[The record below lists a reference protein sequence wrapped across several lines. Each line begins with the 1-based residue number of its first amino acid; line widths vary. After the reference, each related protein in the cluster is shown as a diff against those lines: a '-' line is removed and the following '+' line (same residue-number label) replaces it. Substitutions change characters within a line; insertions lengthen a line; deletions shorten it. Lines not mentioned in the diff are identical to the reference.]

1 MIPENRPL
9 GMVAALAMMELM
21 TSEQITNAG
30 SVTADHDSIQTHAQ
44 TRSRQNSLATGGPSE
59 RKCDLRWRPAMLHS
73 ASLRA
78 LLPWLT
84 SIIGI
89 VSALCLVI
97 AWFPSTVWNTPIASS
112 DAPAHYYFIRRLL
125 DEGLGA
131 ALHLWPHNS
140 FYPPLFH
147 ICAYFVIKI
156 AVLFGVQCS
165 IYAAFNITWI
175 IASGV
180 IFPSGMLVL
189 CRYFLQRWNRGNPIS
204 RISNPISRISNPISR
219 ISQASPTSESSSVS
233 ESSNVSNQHASS
245 AVNQQYNATL
255 DATFVLQNL
264 LGLFVPVLAVSSV
277 CHPYGL
283 LSAGPLIAFG
293 FATSL
298 LPFLIA
304 ATLRLFDEISA
315 REHIVKWLAITAI
328 AGVICLVAHPRIAFT
343 YALILVP
350 FIVLRLPW
358 KLILGAFIA
367 MCVGA
372 VAFVAL
378 MLTSFKSD
386 RWANPASWFHSH
398 QPSKNLWESISF
410 CFTDGLD
417 GFPAILFALLLIAGT
432 VAAFVCVSR
441 RTVVRFSDS
450 LSVAVSTVAPAFPA
464 DADALASDTA
474 VPAPAVSPVPTS
486 GLPAVSCSDA
496 ADVSL
501 FESSEPSRPRRNDR
515 LRDVIALMAAFL
527 LVTLVYVCTVT
538 LVGALPNIISA
549 PWYRDENRIV
559 TMLPLVALPLL
570 VIGVNAF
577 SECVSACAASA
588 SFAPFVSS
596 FSTKNSVSSSSV
608 PSLSS
613 GPAVSSVKSVSF
625 ISNWIGP
632 IAAFLVVAILAVSAQ
647 IVCPSRTAVRDAIIA
662 HSSLDQSD
670 PNEQLTEQKIIVLRK
685 VTERTGT
692 QATII
697 SDPLNGSMYAETLF
711 NANMLYPIINARTDV
726 SSAPFGKVETAFAS
740 GDVQQV
746 LGTVCPLTDA
756 PKYFLTMG
764 DQAQSL
770 QSFPYR
776 AQYDSFHNEEL
787 IDAYVDDRV
796 DGRISAG
803 HTGLCVHGHVGWRAA
818 EYHQRSLVSR

>member
-1 MIPENRPL
+1 
-9 GMVAALAMMELM
+9 MVAALAMMELM

-204 RISNPISRISNPISR
+204 NPISRISNPISR

-283 LSAGPLIAFG
+283 LNAGPLIAFG

-410 CFTDGLD
+410 CFADGLD

-432 VAAFVCVSR
+432 VAAFVCASR

-450 LSVAVSTVAPAFPA
+450 LSVAVSTVAPAFSA

-577 SECVSACAASA
+577 SECVSACATSA
-588 SFAPFVSS
+588 SFALSASS
-596 FSTKNSVSSSSV
+596 FSAKNSVSSSSVPSLSSGPAVSSVKSVSSSSV

-787 IDAYVDDRV
+787 IDAYVDDGTLV
-796 DGRISAG
+796 KVADYSQYGQ
-803 HTGLCVHGHVGWRAA
+803 GWALYRFGCAD
-818 EYHQRSLVSR
+818 

>member
-1 MIPENRPL
+1 
-9 GMVAALAMMELM
+9 MVAALAMMELM

-204 RISNPISRISNPISR
+204 NPISRISNPISR

-283 LSAGPLIAFG
+283 LNAGPLIAFG

-410 CFTDGLD
+410 CFADGLD

-432 VAAFVCVSR
+432 VAAFVCASR

-450 LSVAVSTVAPAFPA
+450 LSVAVSTVAPAFSA

-577 SECVSACAASA
+577 SECVSACATSA
-588 SFAPFVSS
+588 SFALSASS
-596 FSTKNSVSSSSV
+596 FSAKNSVSSSSV

-787 IDAYVDDRV
+787 IDAYVDDGTLV
-796 DGRISAG
+796 KVADYSQYGQ
-803 HTGLCVHGHVGWRAA
+803 GWALYRFGCAD
-818 EYHQRSLVSR
+818 

>member
-1 MIPENRPL
+1 
-9 GMVAALAMMELM
+9 MVAALAMMELM

-189 CRYFLQRWNRGNPIS
+189 CRYFLQRWNRGN

-283 LSAGPLIAFG
+283 LNAGPLIAFG

-410 CFTDGLD
+410 CFADGLD

-432 VAAFVCVSR
+432 VAAFVCASR

-450 LSVAVSTVAPAFPA
+450 LSVAVSTVAPAFSA

-474 VPAPAVSPVPTS
+474 VPAPAVSPIPTS

-588 SFAPFVSS
+588 SFALSASS
-596 FSTKNSVSSSSV
+596 FSAKNSVSSSSV

-787 IDAYVDDRV
+787 IDAYVDDGTLV
-796 DGRISAG
+796 KVADYSQYGQ
-803 HTGLCVHGHVGWRAA
+803 GWALYRFGCAD
-818 EYHQRSLVSR
+818 

>member
-1 MIPENRPL
+1 
-9 GMVAALAMMELM
+9 MVAALAMMELM

-189 CRYFLQRWNRGNPIS
+189 CRYFLQRWNRGNP
-204 RISNPISRISNPISR
+204 ISNPISRISNPISR

-410 CFTDGLD
+410 CFADGLD

-432 VAAFVCVSR
+432 VAAFVCASR

-450 LSVAVSTVAPAFPA
+450 LSVAVSTVAPAFSA

-474 VPAPAVSPVPTS
+474 VPAPAVSPVLTS

-570 VIGVNAF
+570 VIGINAF

-588 SFAPFVSS
+588 SFALSASS
-596 FSTKNSVSSSSV
+596 FSAKNSVSSSSV

-787 IDAYVDDRV
+787 IDAYVDDGTLV
-796 DGRISAG
+796 KVADYSQYGQ
-803 HTGLCVHGHVGWRAA
+803 GWALYRFGCTD
-818 EYHQRSLVSR
+818 

>member
-1 MIPENRPL
+1 
-9 GMVAALAMMELM
+9 MVAALATMESM
-21 TSEQITNAG
+21 TSEQIANTG
-30 SVTADHDSIQTHAQ
+30 SVTADHGSIQTHAQ
-44 TRSRQNSLATGGPSE
+44 TQLRQNGSSNGGPSE
-59 RKCDLRWRPAMLHS
+59 RKRGLRWRPAMLHP

-89 VSALCLVI
+89 ASALCLVI
-97 AWFPSTVWNTPIASS
+97 ALFPSTVWNTPIVSS

-147 ICAYFVIKI
+147 VCAYFVIKI
-156 AVLFGVQCS
+156 AALFGVQCS

-204 RISNPISRISNPISR
+204 NPISR

-233 ESSNVSNQHASS
+233 ESSNVSNQQVSS
-245 AVNQQYNATL
+245 AVNRQYNATL

-264 LGLFVPVLAVSSV
+264 IGLFVPVLAVSSV

-283 LSAGPLIAFG
+283 LNAGPLIAFG

-304 ATLRLFDEISA
+304 ATLRLFDAIAA

-328 AGVICLVAHPRIAFT
+328 AGVVCLVAHPRIAFT

-432 VAAFVCVSR
+432 VAAFVCASR
-441 RTVVRFSDS
+441 RAAMRSSDS
-450 LSVAVSTVAPAFPA
+450 LSGAVSTVAPAFSA
-464 DADALASDTA
+464 DADVLASDTE
-474 VPAPAVSPVPTS
+474 VSAPAVSPVSAS
-486 GLPAVSCSDA
+486 GLPAASCSDP

-501 FESSEPSRPRRNDR
+501 SASSEPSRPRRNDR
-515 LRDVIALMAAFL
+515 LRDVIALTAAFL

-549 PWYRDENRIV
+549 PWYRDENRIM

-570 VIGVNAF
+570 VIGVNAL

-588 SFAPFVSS
+588 SFAPSASS
-596 FSTKNSVSSSSV
+596 FFAKNSVSSSSSV

-613 GPAVSSVKSVSF
+613 ASAVSSVKNVSLA
-625 ISNWIGP
+625 SNWIGP
-632 IAAFLVVAILAVSAQ
+632 IAVFLVVAILAVSAQ
-647 IVCPSRTAVRDAIIA
+647 IVCPSRSAARDTIIA
-662 HSSLDQSD
+662 HSSLNQSD
-670 PNEQLTEQKIIVLRK
+670 PNELLTEQKIAVLRK
-685 VTERTGT
+685 VTKRTGT

-697 SDPLNGSMYAETLF
+697 SDPLNGSMYADTLF

-726 SSAPFGKVETAFAS
+726 PSAPFGKVETAFAS
-740 GDVQQV
+740 GDGQQV
-746 LGTVCPLTDA
+746 LGTVCSLTDA
-756 PKYFLTMG
+756 PEYFLTMG
-764 DQAQSL
+764 DQAKSL

-787 IDAYVDDRV
+787 IDAYVDGGTLVKVADYSQY
-796 DGRISAG
+796 GQ
-803 HTGLCVHGHVGWRAA
+803 GWALYRFGCAD
-818 EYHQRSLVSR
+818 

>member
-156 AVLFGVQCS
+156 AALFGVQCS

-189 CRYFLQRWNRGNPIS
+189 CRYFLQRWNRGNP
-204 RISNPISRISNPISR
+204 ISNPISRISNPISR

-245 AVNQQYNATL
+245 AVNQQYNATF

-283 LSAGPLIAFG
+283 LNAGPLIAFG

-410 CFTDGLD
+410 CFADGLD

-450 LSVAVSTVAPAFPA
+450 LSVAVSTV
-464 DADALASDTA
+464 
-474 VPAPAVSPVPTS
+474 APAVSPVPTS

-588 SFAPFVSS
+588 SFALSASS
-596 FSTKNSVSSSSV
+596 FSAKNSVSSSSV

-632 IAAFLVVAILAVSAQ
+632 IAAFLAIAILAVSAQ

-787 IDAYVDDRV
+787 IDAYVDDGTLV
-796 DGRISAG
+796 KVADYSQYGQ
-803 HTGLCVHGHVGWRAA
+803 GWALYRFGCAD
-818 EYHQRSLVSR
+818 

>member
-1 MIPENRPL
+1 
-9 GMVAALAMMELM
+9 MVAALATMESM
-21 TSEQITNAG
+21 TSEQIANTG
-30 SVTADHDSIQTHAQ
+30 SVTADHGSIQTHAQ
-44 TRSRQNSLATGGPSE
+44 TQPRRDGSSNGGPSE
-59 RKCDLRWRPAMLHS
+59 RKRDLRWRPAMLHP
-73 ASLRA
+73 ASLRV
-78 LLPWLT
+78 LLPWIT

-89 VSALCLVI
+89 ASALCLVI
-97 AWFPSTVWNTPIASS
+97 AWFPSTVWNTPIVSS

-147 ICAYFVIKI
+147 VCAYFVIKI
-156 AVLFGVQCS
+156 AALFGVQCS

-180 IFPSGMLVL
+180 MFPSGMLVL

-204 RISNPISRISNPISR
+204 NLISR

-233 ESSNVSNQHASS
+233 ESSNVSNQQVSS
-245 AVNQQYNATL
+245 AVNRQYN
-255 DATFVLQNL
+255 ATFVLQNL
-264 LGLFVPVLAVSSV
+264 IGLFVPVFAVSSV

-283 LSAGPLIAFG
+283 LNAGPLIAFG

-304 ATLRLFDEISA
+304 ATLRLFDAIAA

-328 AGVICLVAHPRIAFT
+328 AGVVCLVAHPRIAFT

-432 VAAFVCVSR
+432 VAAFVCASHRAAVRSSDSFSSAAS
-441 RTVVRFSDS
+441 TVVPVASADVDVDASTSDI
-450 LSVAVSTVAPAFPA
+450 AVSAA
-464 DADALASDTA
+464 D
-474 VPAPAVSPVPTS
+474 SPVS
-486 GLPAVSCSDA
+486 VSCPPPASHSNATDA
-496 ADVSL
+496 ASASS
-501 FESSEPSRPRRNDR
+501 ESSRLRRNDR
-515 LRDVIALMAAFL
+515 LRDVIALTAAFL
-527 LVTLVYVCTVT
+527 LVALVYVCTVT

-549 PWYRDENRIV
+549 PWYRDENRIM

-570 VIGVNAF
+570 VIGINALA
-577 SECVSACAASA
+577 ECVSACAASA
-588 SFAPFVSS
+588 SFAPSASS
-596 FSTKNSVSSSSV
+596 FSTKNSASSV

-613 GPAVSSVKSVSF
+613 ASAVSSVKNVSF
-625 ISNWIGP
+625 ASNWIVL
-632 IAAFLVVAILAVSAQ
+632 IAVFFVIAILAVSAQ
-647 IVCPSRTAVRDAIIA
+647 IVCPSRSAARDTIIA
-662 HSSLDQSD
+662 HSSLNQSD
-670 PNEQLTEQKIIVLRK
+670 PNEQLTEQKIAVLRK

-726 SSAPFGKVETAFAS
+726 PSAPFGKVETAFAS
-740 GDVQQV
+740 GDAQQV

-756 PKYFLTMG
+756 PEYFLTMG

-787 IDAYVDDRV
+787 IDTYVDGGTLVKVADYSQY
-796 DGRISAG
+796 GQ
-803 HTGLCVHGHVGWRAA
+803 GWALYRFGCAD
-818 EYHQRSLVSR
+818 

>member
-1 MIPENRPL
+1 
-9 GMVAALAMMELM
+9 MVAALATMESM
-21 TSEQITNAG
+21 TSEQITNTG
-30 SVTADHDSIQTHAQ
+30 SVMANHGSIQTPAQ
-44 TRSRQNSLATGGPSE
+44 TQLRQNGSSNGGPSE
-59 RKCDLRWRPAMLHS
+59 RKRDLRWRPAMLHP
-73 ASLRA
+73 ASLRV

-89 VSALCLVI
+89 SSALCMVI
-97 AWFPSTVWNTPIASS
+97 AWFPSTVWNTPIVSS

-147 ICAYFVIKI
+147 VCAYSVIRI
-156 AVLFGVQCS
+156 AALFGAQCS

-204 RISNPISRISNPISR
+204 RIS
-219 ISQASPTSESSSVS
+219 QASSTPESSSVS
-233 ESSNVSNQHASS
+233 ESSNVSNQQVSS
-245 AVNQQYNATL
+245 AVNRQYNATF

-264 LGLFVPVLAVSSV
+264 IGLFVPVLAVSSV

-283 LSAGPLIAFG
+283 LNAGPLIAFG

-304 ATLRLFDEISA
+304 ATLRLFDAIAA
-315 REHIVKWLAITAI
+315 REHIAKWLAIAAV
-328 AGVICLVAHPRIAFT
+328 AGVVCLVAHPRIAFT

-410 CFTDGLD
+410 CLTDGLD

-432 VAAFVCVSR
+432 AAAFVCASR
-441 RTVVRFSDS
+441 HAAARASDSFSSAASTVVPVASADVDVDASTSDI
-450 LSVAVSTVAPAFPA
+450 AVSAA
-464 DADALASDTA
+464 D
-474 VPAPAVSPVPTS
+474 SPVS
-486 GLPAVSCSDA
+486 VSCPPPASHFNATDA
-496 ADVSL
+496 ASASS
-501 FESSEPSRPRRNDR
+501 ESSRLRRNDR
-515 LRDVIALMAAFL
+515 LRDVIALTAAFL
-527 LVTLVYVCTVT
+527 LVALVYVCTVT

-549 PWYRDENRIV
+549 PWYRDENRIM

-570 VIGVNAF
+570 VIGINALA
-577 SECVSACAASA
+577 ECVSACAASA
-588 SFAPFVSS
+588 SFAPSASS
-596 FSTKNSVSSSSV
+596 FSTKNSASSV

-613 GPAVSSVKSVSF
+613 TSAVSSVKNASF
-625 ISNWIGP
+625 ASNWIVL
-632 IAAFLVVAILAVSAQ
+632 IAVFLVIAILAVSAQ
-647 IVCPSRTAVRDAIIA
+647 IVCPSRSAARDTIIA
-662 HSSLDQSD
+662 HSSLNQSD
-670 PNEQLTEQKIIVLRK
+670 PNEQLTEQKIAVLRK

-726 SSAPFGKVETAFAS
+726 PSAPFGKVETAFAS
-740 GDVQQV
+740 GDAQQV

-756 PKYFLTMG
+756 PEYFLTMG

-787 IDAYVDDRV
+787 IDTYVDGGTLVKVADYSQY
-796 DGRISAG
+796 GQ
-803 HTGLCVHGHVGWRAA
+803 GWALYRFGCTD
-818 EYHQRSLVSR
+818 

>member
-1 MIPENRPL
+1 
-9 GMVAALAMMELM
+9 MVAALAMMELM

-44 TRSRQNSLATGGPSE
+44 TRSRQNSLVTGGPSE

-189 CRYFLQRWNRGNPIS
+189 CRYFLQRWNRGN
-204 RISNPISRISNPISR
+204 RISR

-233 ESSNVSNQHASS
+233 ESSNVSNQQVSS
-245 AVNQQYNATL
+245 AVNRQYNATL

-264 LGLFVPVLAVSSV
+264 IGLFVPVLAVSSV

-283 LSAGPLIAFG
+283 LNAGPLIAFG

-304 ATLRLFDEISA
+304 ATLRLFDAIAA

-328 AGVICLVAHPRIAFT
+328 AGVVCLVAHPRIAFT

-372 VAFVAL
+372 VAFAAL

-417 GFPAILFALLLIAGT
+417 GFPAILFASLLIAGT
-432 VAAFVCVSR
+432 VAAFVCASR
-441 RTVVRFSDS
+441 RAAMRSSDS
-450 LSVAVSTVAPAFPA
+450 LSGAVSTVAPAFSA
-464 DADALASDTA
+464 DADVLASDTE
-474 VPAPAVSPVPTS
+474 VSAPAVSPVSAS
-486 GLPAVSCSDA
+486 GLPAASCSDP

-501 FESSEPSRPRRNDR
+501 SASSEPSRPRRNDR
-515 LRDVIALMAAFL
+515 LRDVIALTAAFL

-549 PWYRDENRIV
+549 PWYRDENRIM

-570 VIGVNAF
+570 VIGVNAL

-588 SFAPFVSS
+588 SFAPSASS
-596 FSTKNSVSSSSV
+596 FFAKNSVSSSSSV

-613 GPAVSSVKSVSF
+613 ASAVSSVKNVSLA
-625 ISNWIGP
+625 SNWIGP
-632 IAAFLVVAILAVSAQ
+632 LAVFLVVAILAVSAQ
-647 IVCPSRTAVRDAIIA
+647 IVCPLRSAARDTIIA
-662 HSSLDQSD
+662 HSSLNQSD
-670 PNEQLTEQKIIVLRK
+670 PNEQLTEQKIAVLRK
-685 VTERTGT
+685 VTKRTGT

-697 SDPLNGSMYAETLF
+697 SDPLNGSMYADTLF

-726 SSAPFGKVETAFAS
+726 PSAPFGKVETAFAS
-740 GDVQQV
+740 GDGQQV
-746 LGTVCPLTDA
+746 LGTVCSLTDA
-756 PKYFLTMG
+756 PEYFLTMG

-787 IDAYVDDRV
+787 IDTYVDGGTLVKVADYSQY
-796 DGRISAG
+796 GQ
-803 HTGLCVHGHVGWRAA
+803 GWALYRFGCAD
-818 EYHQRSLVSR
+818 

>member
-1 MIPENRPL
+1 
-9 GMVAALAMMELM
+9 MVAALATMESM
-21 TSEQITNAG
+21 TSEQIANTG
-30 SVTADHDSIQTHAQ
+30 SVTADHGSIQTHAQ
-44 TRSRQNSLATGGPSE
+44 TQPRQNDSVKGCPSE
-59 RKCDLRWRPAMLHS
+59 RECGLRWRPAMLHP
-73 ASLRA
+73 ASLRV

-89 VSALCLVI
+89 AFALCLVI
-97 AWFPSTVWNTPIASS
+97 AWFPSTVWNTPIVSS

-147 ICAYFVIKI
+147 VCAYFVIKI
-156 AVLFGVQCS
+156 AALFGVQCS

-175 IASGV
+175 TASGV

-204 RISNPISRISNPISR
+204 NPISR
-219 ISQASPTSESSSVS
+219 ISQASSTSESSSVS
-233 ESSNVSNQHASS
+233 ESSNVSNQRVSS
-245 AVNQQYNATL
+245 AVNRQYNATF
-255 DATFVLQNL
+255 DATFVLRNL
-264 LGLFVPVLAVSSV
+264 IGLFVPVLAVSSV

-283 LSAGPLIAFG
+283 LNAGPLIAFG

-304 ATLRLFDEISA
+304 ATLRLFDAIAA

-328 AGVICLVAHPRIAFT
+328 AGVVCLVAHPRIAFT

-432 VAAFVCVSR
+432 VAAFVCASR
-441 RTVVRFSDS
+441 RAAMRSADS
-450 LSVAVSTVAPAFPA
+450 LSGAVSTATPDFSADA

-474 VPAPAVSPVPTS
+474 VSAPDVSLVSAS
-486 GLPAVSCSDA
+486 GLPAASCSDP

-501 FESSEPSRPRRNDR
+501 FASSEPSRPRRNDR
-515 LRDVIALMAAFL
+515 LRDVIALTAAFL

-549 PWYRDENRIV
+549 PWYRDENRIM

-570 VIGVNAF
+570 IIGVNAL
-577 SECVSACAASA
+577 SECVSVCAASA
-588 SFAPFVSS
+588 SFAPSASS
-596 FSTKNSVSSSSV
+596 FSTKNSASSSASV

-613 GPAVSSVKSVSF
+613 ASAVSSVRNVSVA
-625 ISNWIGP
+625 SNWIGP
-632 IAAFLVVAILAVSAQ
+632 IAAFLVIAILAVSAQ
-647 IVCPSRTAVRDAIIA
+647 IVCPSRTAARDAIIA
-662 HSSLDQSD
+662 HSSLNQSD
-670 PNEQLTEQKIIVLRK
+670 PNEQLTEQKITVLRK

-697 SDPLNGSMYAETLF
+697 SDPLNGSMYADTLF

-726 SSAPFGKVETAFAS
+726 PSAPFGKVETAFAS
-740 GDVQQV
+740 GDAQQV

-756 PKYFLTMG
+756 PEYFLTMG
-764 DQAQSL
+764 GQAQSL

-787 IDAYVDDRV
+787 IDAYVDGGTLVKVADYSQY
-796 DGRISAG
+796 GQ
-803 HTGLCVHGHVGWRAA
+803 GWALYRFGCAD
-818 EYHQRSLVSR
+818 

>member
-1 MIPENRPL
+1 
-9 GMVAALAMMELM
+9 MVAALATMESM
-21 TSEQITNAG
+21 TSEQIANTG
-30 SVTADHDSIQTHAQ
+30 SVTADHGSIQTHAQ
-44 TRSRQNSLATGGPSE
+44 TQLRQNGSSNGGPSE
-59 RKCDLRWRPAMLHS
+59 RKRGLRWRPAMLHP

-89 VSALCLVI
+89 ASALCLVI
-97 AWFPSTVWNTPIASS
+97 AWFPSTVWNTPIVSS

-147 ICAYFVIKI
+147 VCAYFVIKI
-156 AVLFGVQCS
+156 AALFGVQCS

-204 RISNPISRISNPISR
+204 NPISR

-233 ESSNVSNQHASS
+233 ESSNVSNQQVSS
-245 AVNQQYNATL
+245 AVNRQYNATL

-264 LGLFVPVLAVSSV
+264 IGLFVPVLAVSSV

-283 LSAGPLIAFG
+283 LNAGPLIAFG

-304 ATLRLFDEISA
+304 ATLRLFDAIAA

-328 AGVICLVAHPRIAFT
+328 AGVVCLVAHPRIAFT

-372 VAFVAL
+372 VAFAAL

-432 VAAFVCVSR
+432 VAAFVCASR
-441 RTVVRFSDS
+441 RAAMRSSDS
-450 LSVAVSTVAPAFPA
+450 LSGAVSTVAPDFSA
-464 DADALASDTA
+464 
-474 VPAPAVSPVPTS
+474 S
-486 GLPAVSCSDA
+486 GLPAASCSDP

-501 FESSEPSRPRRNDR
+501 SASSEPSRPRRNDR
-515 LRDVIALMAAFL
+515 LRDVIALTAAFL

-549 PWYRDENRIV
+549 PWYRDENRIM

-570 VIGVNAF
+570 VIGVNAL

-588 SFAPFVSS
+588 SFAPSASS
-596 FSTKNSVSSSSV
+596 FFAKNSVSSSSV

-613 GPAVSSVKSVSF
+613 ASAVSSVKNVSLA
-625 ISNWIGP
+625 SNWIGP
-632 IAAFLVVAILAVSAQ
+632 IAVFLVVAILAVSAQ
-647 IVCPSRTAVRDAIIA
+647 IVCPSRSAARDTIIA
-662 HSSLDQSD
+662 HSSLNQSD
-670 PNEQLTEQKIIVLRK
+670 PNEQLTEQKIAVLRK
-685 VTERTGT
+685 VTKRTGT

-697 SDPLNGSMYAETLF
+697 SDPLNGSMYADTLF

-726 SSAPFGKVETAFAS
+726 PSAPFGKVETAFAS
-740 GDVQQV
+740 GDGQQV
-746 LGTVCPLTDA
+746 LGTVCSLTDA
-756 PKYFLTMG
+756 PEYFLTMG
-764 DQAQSL
+764 DQAKSL

-787 IDAYVDDRV
+787 IDAYVDGGTLVKVADYSQY
-796 DGRISAG
+796 GQ
-803 HTGLCVHGHVGWRAA
+803 GWALYRFGCAD
-818 EYHQRSLVSR
+818 

>member
-1 MIPENRPL
+1 
-9 GMVAALAMMELM
+9 MVAALAMMELM

-219 ISQASPTSESSSVS
+219 IFNPISRISQASPTSESSSVS

-410 CFTDGLD
+410 CFADGLD

-432 VAAFVCVSR
+432 VAAFVCASR

-450 LSVAVSTVAPAFPA
+450 LSVAVSTVAPAFSA

-577 SECVSACAASA
+577 SECVSACATSA
-588 SFAPFVSS
+588 SFALSASS
-596 FSTKNSVSSSSV
+596 FSAKNSVSSSSV

-787 IDAYVDDRV
+787 IDAYVDDGTLV
-796 DGRISAG
+796 KVADYSQYGQ
-803 HTGLCVHGHVGWRAA
+803 GWALYRFGCAD
-818 EYHQRSLVSR
+818 

>member
-1 MIPENRPL
+1 
-9 GMVAALAMMELM
+9 MVAALATMESM
-21 TSEQITNAG
+21 TSEQITNTG
-30 SVTADHDSIQTHAQ
+30 SVMANHGSIQTPAQ
-44 TRSRQNSLATGGPSE
+44 TQLRQNGSSNGGPSE
-59 RKCDLRWRPAMLHS
+59 RKRDLRWRPAMLHP
-73 ASLRA
+73 ASLRV

-89 VSALCLVI
+89 ASALCLVI
-97 AWFPSTVWNTPIASS
+97 AWFPSTVWNTPIVSS

-147 ICAYFVIKI
+147 VCAYFVIKI
-156 AVLFGVQCS
+156 AALFGVQCS

-189 CRYFLQRWNRGNPIS
+189 CRYFLQRWNRGNPI
-204 RISNPISRISNPISR
+204 PR
-219 ISQASPTSESSSVS
+219 ISQASSTPESSSVS
-233 ESSNVSNQHASS
+233 ESSNVSNQQVSS
-245 AVNQQYNATL
+245 AVNRQYNATF

-264 LGLFVPVLAVSSV
+264 IGLFVPVLAVSSV

-283 LSAGPLIAFG
+283 LNAGPLIAFG

-304 ATLRLFDEISA
+304 ATLRLFDAIAA
-315 REHIVKWLAITAI
+315 REHIAKWLAIAAV
-328 AGVICLVAHPRIAFT
+328 AGVVCLVAHPRIAFT

-386 RWANPASWFHSH
+386 RWANPDSWFHSH

-410 CFTDGLD
+410 CLTDGLD

-432 VAAFVCVSR
+432 AAAFVCASR
-441 RTVVRFSDS
+441 RAAARASDSFSSAASTVVPVASADVDVDASTSDI
-450 LSVAVSTVAPAFPA
+450 AVSAA
-464 DADALASDTA
+464 D
-474 VPAPAVSPVPTS
+474 SPVS
-486 GLPAVSCSDA
+486 VSCPPPASHSNATDA
-496 ADVSL
+496 ASASS
-501 FESSEPSRPRRNDR
+501 ESSRLRRNDR
-515 LRDVIALMAAFL
+515 LRDVIALTAAFL
-527 LVTLVYVCTVT
+527 LVALVYVCTVT

-549 PWYRDENRIV
+549 PWYRDENRIM
-559 TMLPLVALPLL
+559 TMLPLVTLPLL
-570 VIGVNAF
+570 VIGINALA
-577 SECVSACAASA
+577 ECVSACAASA
-588 SFAPFVSS
+588 SFAPSASS
-596 FSTKNSVSSSSV
+596 FSTKNSASSV

-613 GPAVSSVKSVSF
+613 ASAVSSVKNASF
-625 ISNWIGP
+625 ASNWIVL
-632 IAAFLVVAILAVSAQ
+632 IAVFLVIAILAVSAQ
-647 IVCPSRTAVRDAIIA
+647 IVCPSRSAARDTIIA
-662 HSSLDQSD
+662 HSSLNQSD
-670 PNEQLTEQKIIVLRK
+670 PNEQLTEQKIAVLRK

-726 SSAPFGKVETAFAS
+726 PSAPFGKVETAFAS
-740 GDVQQV
+740 GDAQQV

-756 PKYFLTMG
+756 PEYFLTMG

-787 IDAYVDDRV
+787 IDTYVDGGTLVKVADYSQY
-796 DGRISAG
+796 GQ
-803 HTGLCVHGHVGWRAA
+803 GWALYRFGCTD
-818 EYHQRSLVSR
+818 

>member
-9 GMVAALAMMELM
+9 GMVAALATMESM

-59 RKCDLRWRPAMLHS
+59 RKCDLRWRPAMLHP

-89 VSALCLVI
+89 ASALCLVI

-156 AVLFGVQCS
+156 AALFGVQCS

-204 RISNPISRISNPISR
+204 NPISR

-245 AVNQQYNATL
+245 TVNQQYNATL

-283 LSAGPLIAFG
+283 LNAGPLIAFG

-304 ATLRLFDEISA
+304 ATLRLFDEIAA
-315 REHIVKWLAITAI
+315 REHIAKWLAITAI

-410 CFTDGLD
+410 CFADGLD

-432 VAAFVCVSR
+432 VAAFVCASR

-450 LSVAVSTVAPAFPA
+450 LSVAVSTVAPAFSA

-474 VPAPAVSPVPTS
+474 VSVPAVSPVPTS

-588 SFAPFVSS
+588 SFALSASS
-596 FSTKNSVSSSSV
+596 FSAKNNASSSSFV

-625 ISNWIGP
+625 ISNWTGP
-632 IAAFLVVAILAVSAQ
+632 IAAFLAIAILAVSAQ

-787 IDAYVDDRV
+787 IDAYVDDGTLV
-796 DGRISAG
+796 KVADYSQYGQ
-803 HTGLCVHGHVGWRAA
+803 GWALYRFGCAD
-818 EYHQRSLVSR
+818 

>member
-1 MIPENRPL
+1 
-9 GMVAALAMMELM
+9 MVAALATMESM
-21 TSEQITNAG
+21 TSEQITNTG
-30 SVTADHDSIQTHAQ
+30 SVMANHGSIQTPAQ
-44 TRSRQNSLATGGPSE
+44 TQLRQDGSSNGGPSE
-59 RKCDLRWRPAMLHS
+59 RKRDLRWRPAMLHP
-73 ASLRA
+73 ASLRV

-89 VSALCLVI
+89 ASALCLVI

-204 RISNPISRISNPISR
+204 NPISR

-255 DATFVLQNL
+255 DTTFVLQNL

-283 LSAGPLIAFG
+283 LNAGPLIAFG

-304 ATLRLFDEISA
+304 ATLRLFDEIAA

-410 CFTDGLD
+410 CFADGLD

-432 VAAFVCVSR
+432 VAAFVCASR

-450 LSVAVSTVAPAFPA
+450 LSVAVSTVAPAFSA

-588 SFAPFVSS
+588 SFAPSASS
-596 FSTKNSVSSSSV
+596 FSAKNSVSSSV

-787 IDAYVDDRV
+787 IDAYVDDGTLV
-796 DGRISAG
+796 KVADYSQYGQ
-803 HTGLCVHGHVGWRAA
+803 GWALYRFGCAD
-818 EYHQRSLVSR
+818 

>member
-9 GMVAALAMMELM
+9 SMVAALATMESM
-21 TSEQITNAG
+21 TSEHITNTG
-30 SVTADHDSIQTHAQ
+30 SVMAKHGSIQTPAQ
-44 TRSRQNSLATGGPSE
+44 TQLRQDGSSNGGPSE
-59 RKCDLRWRPAMLHS
+59 RKRDLRWRPAMLHP
-73 ASLRA
+73 ASLRV
-78 LLPWLT
+78 LLPWIT

-89 VSALCLVI
+89 ASALCLVI
-97 AWFPSTVWNTPIASS
+97 AWFPSTVWNTPIVSS

-147 ICAYFVIKI
+147 VCAYFVIKI
-156 AVLFGVQCS
+156 AALFGVQCS

-180 IFPSGMLVL
+180 MFPSGMLVL

-204 RISNPISRISNPISR
+204 NLISR

-233 ESSNVSNQHASS
+233 ESSNVSNQQVSS
-245 AVNQQYNATL
+245 AVNRQYN
-255 DATFVLQNL
+255 ATFVLQNL
-264 LGLFVPVLAVSSV
+264 IGLFVPVFAVSSV

-283 LSAGPLIAFG
+283 LNAGPLIAFG

-304 ATLRLFDEISA
+304 ATLRLFDAIAA

-328 AGVICLVAHPRIAFT
+328 AGVVCLVAHPRIAFT

-432 VAAFVCVSR
+432 VAAFVCASCR
-441 RTVVRFSDS
+441 AAMRSADS
-450 LSVAVSTVAPAFPA
+450 LSAAVSTVAPDFSA
-464 DADALASDTA
+464 DADASASDTA
-474 VPAPAVSPVPTS
+474 VSAPDVSPVSTS
-486 GLPAVSCSDA
+486 GLPAASCSDA

-501 FESSEPSRPRRNDR
+501 SASSEPSRPRRNDR
-515 LRDVIALMAAFL
+515 LRDVIALTAAFL

-549 PWYRDENRIV
+549 PWYRDENRIM

-570 VIGVNAF
+570 IIGVNAL
-577 SECVSACAASA
+577 SECVSVCAASA
-588 SFAPFVSS
+588 SFAPSASS
-596 FSTKNSVSSSSV
+596 FSTKNSASSSASV

-613 GPAVSSVKSVSF
+613 ASAVSSVRNVSVA
-625 ISNWIGP
+625 SNWIGP
-632 IAAFLVVAILAVSAQ
+632 IAAFLVIAILAVSAQ
-647 IVCPSRTAVRDAIIA
+647 IVCPSRTAARDAIIA
-662 HSSLDQSD
+662 HSSLNQSD
-670 PNEQLTEQKIIVLRK
+670 PNEQLTEQKITVLRK

-697 SDPLNGSMYAETLF
+697 SDPLNGSMYADTLF

-726 SSAPFGKVETAFAS
+726 PSAPFGKVETAFAS
-740 GDVQQV
+740 GDAQQV

-756 PKYFLTMG
+756 PEYFLTMG
-764 DQAQSL
+764 GQAQSL

-787 IDAYVDDRV
+787 IDAYVDGGTLVKVADYSQY
-796 DGRISAG
+796 GQ
-803 HTGLCVHGHVGWRAA
+803 GWALYRFGCAD
-818 EYHQRSLVSR
+818 

>member
-1 MIPENRPL
+1 
-9 GMVAALAMMELM
+9 MVAALATMESM
-21 TSEQITNAG
+21 TSEQITNTG
-30 SVTADHDSIQTHAQ
+30 SVTADHGSIQTHAQ
-44 TRSRQNSLATGGPSE
+44 TQPRQNDSDKGCPSE
-59 RKCDLRWRPAMLHS
+59 RKCGLRWRPAMLRPV
-73 ASLRA
+73 SLRA

-84 SIIGI
+84 SIIG
-89 VSALCLVI
+89 VASALCLVI
-97 AWFPSTVWNTPIASS
+97 AWFPSTVWNTPIVSS
-112 DAPAHYYFIRRLL
+112 DAPAHYYFIHRLL

-131 ALHLWPHNS
+131 ALHLWPHDS

-147 ICAYFVIKI
+147 VCAYFVIKI
-156 AVLFGVQCS
+156 AALFGVQCS

-180 IFPSGMLVL
+180 IFPAGMLVL
-189 CRYFLQRWNRGNPIS
+189 CRYFLQRWNRGNS
-204 RISNPISRISNPISR
+204 ISNPISR
-219 ISQASPTSESSSVS
+219 ISQASSTSESSSVS
-233 ESSNVSNQHASS
+233 ESSNVSNQRVSS
-245 AVNQQYNATL
+245 AVNRQYNATF
-255 DATFVLQNL
+255 DATFVLRNL
-264 LGLFVPVLAVSSV
+264 IGLFVPVLAVSSV

-283 LSAGPLIAFG
+283 LNAGPLIAFG

-304 ATLRLFDEISA
+304 ATLRLFDAIAA

-328 AGVICLVAHPRIAFT
+328 AGVVCLVAHPRIAFT

-358 KLILGAFIA
+358 KLILGVFIA

-432 VAAFVCVSR
+432 VAAFVCASR
-441 RTVVRFSDS
+441 RAAMRSADS
-450 LSVAVSTVAPAFPA
+450 LSGAVSTATPDFSADA

-474 VPAPAVSPVPTS
+474 VSAPDVSLVSAS
-486 GLPAVSCSDA
+486 GLPAASCSDP

-501 FESSEPSRPRRNDR
+501 FASSEPSRPRRNDR
-515 LRDVIALMAAFL
+515 LRDVIALTAAFL

-549 PWYRDENRIV
+549 PWYRDENRIM

-570 VIGVNAF
+570 IIGVNAL
-577 SECVSACAASA
+577 SECVSVCAASA
-588 SFAPFVSS
+588 SFAPSASS
-596 FSTKNSVSSSSV
+596 FSTKNSASSSASV

-613 GPAVSSVKSVSF
+613 ASAVSSVRNVSVA
-625 ISNWIGP
+625 SNWIGP
-632 IAAFLVVAILAVSAQ
+632 IAAFLVIAILAVSAQ
-647 IVCPSRTAVRDAIIA
+647 IVCPSRTAARDAIIA
-662 HSSLDQSD
+662 HSSLNQSD
-670 PNEQLTEQKIIVLRK
+670 PNEQLTEQKITVLRK

-726 SSAPFGKVETAFAS
+726 PSAPFGKVETAFAS
-740 GDVQQV
+740 GDAQQV

-756 PKYFLTMG
+756 PEYFLTMG
-764 DQAQSL
+764 GQAQSL

-787 IDAYVDDRV
+787 IDAYVDGGTLVKVADYSQY
-796 DGRISAG
+796 GQ
-803 HTGLCVHGHVGWRAA
+803 GWALYRFGCAD
-818 EYHQRSLVSR
+818 

>member
-9 GMVAALAMMELM
+9 SMVAALATMESM
-21 TSEQITNAG
+21 TSEHITNTG
-30 SVTADHDSIQTHAQ
+30 SVMANHGSIQTPAQ
-44 TRSRQNSLATGGPSE
+44 TQLRQDGSSNGGPSE
-59 RKCDLRWRPAMLHS
+59 RKRDLRWRPAMLHP
-73 ASLRA
+73 ASLRV
-78 LLPWLT
+78 LLPWIT

-89 VSALCLVI
+89 ASALCLVI
-97 AWFPSTVWNTPIASS
+97 AWFPSTVWNTPIVSS

-147 ICAYFVIKI
+147 VCAYFVIKI
-156 AVLFGVQCS
+156 AALFGVQCS

-180 IFPSGMLVL
+180 MFPSGMLVL

-204 RISNPISRISNPISR
+204 NLISR

-233 ESSNVSNQHASS
+233 ESSNVSNQQVSS
-245 AVNQQYNATL
+245 AVNRQYN
-255 DATFVLQNL
+255 ATFVLQNL
-264 LGLFVPVLAVSSV
+264 IGLFVPVLAVSSV

-283 LSAGPLIAFG
+283 LNAGPLIAFG

-304 ATLRLFDEISA
+304 ATLRLFDAIAA
-315 REHIVKWLAITAI
+315 REHIVKWLAITAA
-328 AGVICLVAHPRIAFT
+328 AGVVCLVAHPRIAFT

-367 MCVGA
+367 MCIGA

-398 QPSKNLWESISF
+398 QPSKNLWESILF

-432 VAAFVCVSR
+432 VAAFVCASR
-441 RTVVRFSDS
+441 RAAVRSSDS
-450 LSVAVSTVAPAFPA
+450 LSAAVSTVAPAFSA
-464 DADALASDTA
+464 DADALVSDAA
-474 VPAPAVSPVPTS
+474 VSAPGVSPVSTS
-486 GLPAVSCSDA
+486 GLPAASCSDA

-501 FESSEPSRPRRNDR
+501 FASSEPSRPRRNDR
-515 LRDVIALMAAFL
+515 LRDVIALTAAFL

-549 PWYRDENRIV
+549 PWYRDENRIM
-559 TMLPLVALPLL
+559 TMLPLVALLLL
-570 VIGVNAF
+570 VIGVNAL
-577 SECVSACAASA
+577 SECVSVCAASA
-588 SFAPFVSS
+588 SFVPSASS
-596 FSTKNSVSSSSV
+596 FSAKNSASSV

-613 GPAVSSVKSVSF
+613 ASAVSSVRNVSLA
-625 ISNWIGP
+625 SNWIGP
-632 IAAFLVVAILAVSAQ
+632 IAAFLVIAILAVSAQ
-647 IVCPSRTAVRDAIIA
+647 IVCPSRTAARRDHRAFQPEPKRPQRAAHRAEDYCAAQGHGTYWHSGHHHFRPVERLDVCGDAVQREHAVSDHQCAHRCAIRSVR
-662 HSSLDQSD
+662 Q
-670 PNEQLTEQKIIVLRK
+670 
-685 VTERTGT
+685 
-692 QATII
+692 
-697 SDPLNGSMYAETLF
+697 
-711 NANMLYPIINARTDV
+711 
-726 SSAPFGKVETAFAS
+726 S
-740 GDVQQV
+740 GDR
-746 LGTVCPLTDA
+746 VCFRRWA
-756 PKYFLTMG
+756 AGAWHGM
-764 DQAQSL
+764 
-770 QSFPYR
+770 
-776 AQYDSFHNEEL
+776 
-787 IDAYVDDRV
+787 
-796 DGRISAG
+796 SAD
-803 HTGLCVHGHVGWRAA
+803 
-818 EYHQRSLVSR
+818 

>member
-1 MIPENRPL
+1 
-9 GMVAALAMMELM
+9 MVAALATMESM
-21 TSEQITNAG
+21 TSEQIANTG
-30 SVTADHDSIQTHAQ
+30 SVTADHGSIQTHAQ
-44 TRSRQNSLATGGPSE
+44 TQLRQNGSSNGGPSE
-59 RKCDLRWRPAMLHS
+59 RKRGLRWRPAMLHP

-89 VSALCLVI
+89 ASALCLVI
-97 AWFPSTVWNTPIASS
+97 AWFPSAVWNTPIVSS

-147 ICAYFVIKI
+147 VCAYFVIKI
-156 AVLFGVQCS
+156 AALFGVQCS

-204 RISNPISRISNPISR
+204 NPISR

-233 ESSNVSNQHASS
+233 ESSNVSNQQVSS
-245 AVNQQYNATL
+245 AVNRQYNATL

-264 LGLFVPVLAVSSV
+264 IGLFVPVLAVSSV

-283 LSAGPLIAFG
+283 LNAGPLIAFG

-304 ATLRLFDEISA
+304 ATLRLFDAIAA

-328 AGVICLVAHPRIAFT
+328 AGVVCLVAHPRIAFT

-432 VAAFVCVSR
+432 VAAFVCASR
-441 RTVVRFSDS
+441 RAAMRSSDS
-450 LSVAVSTVAPAFPA
+450 LSGAVSTVAPAFSA
-464 DADALASDTA
+464 DADVLASDTE
-474 VPAPAVSPVPTS
+474 VSAPAVSPVSAS
-486 GLPAVSCSDA
+486 GLPAASCSDP

-501 FESSEPSRPRRNDR
+501 SASSEPSRPRRNDR
-515 LRDVIALMAAFL
+515 LRDVIALTAAFL

-549 PWYRDENRIV
+549 PWYRDENRIM

-570 VIGVNAF
+570 VIGVNAL

-588 SFAPFVSS
+588 SFAPSASS
-596 FSTKNSVSSSSV
+596 FSAKNSVSSSSV

-613 GPAVSSVKSVSF
+613 ASAVSSVKNVSLA
-625 ISNWIGP
+625 SNWIGP
-632 IAAFLVVAILAVSAQ
+632 LAVFLVVAILAVSAQ
-647 IVCPSRTAVRDAIIA
+647 IVCPSRTAARDAIIA
-662 HSSLDQSD
+662 HSSLNQSD
-670 PNEQLTEQKIIVLRK
+670 PNEQLTEQKITVLRK

-697 SDPLNGSMYAETLF
+697 SDPLNGSMYADTLF

-726 SSAPFGKVETAFAS
+726 PSAPFGKVETAFAS
-740 GDVQQV
+740 GDRQQV
-746 LGTVCPLTDA
+746 LGTVCSLTDA
-756 PKYFLTMG
+756 PEYFLTMG

-787 IDAYVDDRV
+787 IDTYVDGGTLVKVADYSQY
-796 DGRISAG
+796 GQ
-803 HTGLCVHGHVGWRAA
+803 GWALYRFGCAD
-818 EYHQRSLVSR
+818 

>member
-156 AVLFGVQCS
+156 AALFGVQCS

-204 RISNPISRISNPISR
+204 NPISR

-255 DATFVLQNL
+255 DVTFVLQNL

-283 LSAGPLIAFG
+283 LNAGPLIAFG

-410 CFTDGLD
+410 CFADGLD

-432 VAAFVCVSR
+432 VAAFVCASR

-450 LSVAVSTVAPAFPA
+450 LSVAVSTVAPAFSA

-588 SFAPFVSS
+588 SFAPSVSS
-596 FSTKNSVSSSSV
+596 FSAKNNASSPSSV
-608 PSLSS
+608 PSLSPVS
-613 GPAVSSVKSVSF
+613 AVSSVKSVSF
-625 ISNWIGP
+625 ASNWIGP

-787 IDAYVDDRV
+787 IDAYVDDGTLV
-796 DGRISAG
+796 KVADYSQYGQ
-803 HTGLCVHGHVGWRAA
+803 GWALYRFGCAD
-818 EYHQRSLVSR
+818 

>member
-204 RISNPISRISNPISR
+204 RISNPISRIFNPISR

-450 LSVAVSTVAPAFPA
+450 LSVAVSTVAPAFSA

-577 SECVSACAASA
+577 SECISACAASA

-632 IAAFLVVAILAVSAQ
+632 IVAFLVVAILAVSAQ

-787 IDAYVDDRV
+787 IDAYVDDGTLV
-796 DGRISAG
+796 KVADYSQYGQ
-803 HTGLCVHGHVGWRAA
+803 GWALYRFGCAD
-818 EYHQRSLVSR
+818 

>member
-1 MIPENRPL
+1 
-9 GMVAALAMMELM
+9 MVAALATMESM
-21 TSEQITNAG
+21 TSEQITNTG
-30 SVTADHDSIQTHAQ
+30 SVKANHGSIQTPAQ
-44 TRSRQNSLATGGPSE
+44 TQLRQSGSSNGGPSE
-59 RKCDLRWRPAMLHS
+59 RKRDLRWRPAMLHP
-73 ASLRA
+73 ASLRV

-89 VSALCLVI
+89 ASALCLVI
-97 AWFPSTVWNTPIASS
+97 AWFPSTVWNTPIVSS

-147 ICAYFVIKI
+147 VCAYFVIKI
-156 AVLFGVQCS
+156 AALFGVQCS

-204 RISNPISRISNPISR
+204 C
-219 ISQASPTSESSSVS
+219 ISQASSTPESSSVS
-233 ESSNVSNQHASS
+233 ESSNVSNQQVSS
-245 AVNQQYNATL
+245 AVNRQYNATF

-264 LGLFVPVLAVSSV
+264 IGLFVPVLAVSSV

-283 LSAGPLIAFG
+283 LNAGPLIAFG

-304 ATLRLFDEISA
+304 ATLRLFDAIA
-315 REHIVKWLAITAI
+315 VREHIVKWLVITAV
-328 AGVICLVAHPRIAFT
+328 AGVVCLVAHPRIAFT

-410 CFTDGLD
+410 CLTDGLD

-432 VAAFVCVSR
+432 AAAFVCASR
-441 RTVVRFSDS
+441 RAAARASDSFSSAASTVVPVASADVDVDASTSDI
-450 LSVAVSTVAPAFPA
+450 AVSAA
-464 DADALASDTA
+464 D
-474 VPAPAVSPVPTS
+474 SPVS
-486 GLPAVSCSDA
+486 VSCPPPASHSNATDA
-496 ADVSL
+496 ASASS
-501 FESSEPSRPRRNDR
+501 ESSRLRRNDR
-515 LRDVIALMAAFL
+515 LRDVIALTAAFL
-527 LVTLVYVCTVT
+527 LVALVYVCTVT

-549 PWYRDENRIV
+549 PWYRDENRIM

-570 VIGVNAF
+570 VIGINALA
-577 SECVSACAASA
+577 ECVSACAASA
-588 SFAPFVSS
+588 SFAPSASS
-596 FSTKNSVSSSSV
+596 FSTKNSASSV

-613 GPAVSSVKSVSF
+613 ASAVSSVKNVSF
-625 ISNWIGP
+625 ASNWIVL
-632 IAAFLVVAILAVSAQ
+632 IAVFLVIAILAVSAQ
-647 IVCPSRTAVRDAIIA
+647 IVCPSRSAARDTIIA
-662 HSSLDQSD
+662 HSSLNQSD
-670 PNEQLTEQKIIVLRK
+670 PNEQLTEQKIAVLRK

-726 SSAPFGKVETAFAS
+726 PSAPFGKVETAFAS
-740 GDVQQV
+740 GDAQQV

-756 PKYFLTMG
+756 PEYFLTMG

-787 IDAYVDDRV
+787 IDTYVDGGTLVKVADYSQY
-796 DGRISAG
+796 GQ
-803 HTGLCVHGHVGWRAA
+803 GWALYRFGCAD
-818 EYHQRSLVSR
+818 

>member
-156 AVLFGVQCS
+156 AALFGVQCS

-204 RISNPISRISNPISR
+204 NPISR

-255 DATFVLQNL
+255 DVTFVLQNL

-283 LSAGPLIAFG
+283 LNAGPLIAFG

-304 ATLRLFDEISA
+304 ATLRLFDEIAA
-315 REHIVKWLAITAI
+315 REHIAKWLAITAV
-328 AGVICLVAHPRIAFT
+328 AGVVCLVAHPRIAFT

-410 CFTDGLD
+410 CFADGLD

-432 VAAFVCVSR
+432 VAAFVCASR

-450 LSVAVSTVAPAFPA
+450 LSVAVSTVAPAFSA

-588 SFAPFVSS
+588 SFAPSVSS
-596 FSTKNSVSSSSV
+596 FSAKNNASSPSSV
-608 PSLSS
+608 PSLSPVS
-613 GPAVSSVKSVSF
+613 AVSSVKSVSF
-625 ISNWIGP
+625 ASNWIGP
-632 IAAFLVVAILAVSAQ
+632 IAAFLVVAILAVSAR

-787 IDAYVDDRV
+787 IDAYVDDGTLV
-796 DGRISAG
+796 KVADYSQYGQ
-803 HTGLCVHGHVGWRAA
+803 GWALYRFGCAD
-818 EYHQRSLVSR
+818 

>member
-1 MIPENRPL
+1 
-9 GMVAALAMMELM
+9 MVAALATMESM
-21 TSEQITNAG
+21 TSEQIANTG
-30 SVTADHDSIQTHAQ
+30 SVTADHGSIQTHAQ
-44 TRSRQNSLATGGPSE
+44 TQLRQNGSSNGGPSE
-59 RKCDLRWRPAMLHS
+59 RKRGLRWRPAMLHP

-89 VSALCLVI
+89 ASALCLVI
-97 AWFPSTVWNTPIASS
+97 AWFPSTVWNTPIVSS

-147 ICAYFVIKI
+147 VCAYFVIKI
-156 AVLFGVQCS
+156 AALFGVQCS

-204 RISNPISRISNPISR
+204 NPISR

-233 ESSNVSNQHASS
+233 ESSNVSNRQVSS
-245 AVNQQYNATL
+245 AVNRQYNATL

-264 LGLFVPVLAVSSV
+264 IGLFVPVLAVSSV

-283 LSAGPLIAFG
+283 LNAGPLIAFG

-304 ATLRLFDEISA
+304 ATLRLFDAIAA

-328 AGVICLVAHPRIAFT
+328 AGVVCLVAHPRIAFT

-372 VAFVAL
+372 VAFAAL

-417 GFPAILFALLLIAGT
+417 GFPAILFASLLIAGT

-441 RTVVRFSDS
+441 RAAMRSSDS
-450 LSVAVSTVAPAFPA
+450 LSGAVSTVAPAFSA
-464 DADALASDTA
+464 DADVLASDTE
-474 VPAPAVSPVPTS
+474 VSAPAVSPVSAS
-486 GLPAVSCSDA
+486 GLPAASCSDA
-496 ADVSL
+496 TDVSL
-501 FESSEPSRPRRNDR
+501 SAPSEPFRPRRNDR
-515 LRDVIALMAAFL
+515 LRDVIALTAAFL

-549 PWYRDENRIV
+549 PWYRDENRIM

-570 VIGVNAF
+570 VIGVNAL

-588 SFAPFVSS
+588 SFAPSASS
-596 FSTKNSVSSSSV
+596 FSAKNSVSSSSV

-613 GPAVSSVKSVSF
+613 ASAVSSVKNVSLA
-625 ISNWIGP
+625 SNWIGP
-632 IAAFLVVAILAVSAQ
+632 IAVFLVVAILAVSAQ
-647 IVCPSRTAVRDAIIA
+647 IVCPSRSAARDTIIA
-662 HSSLDQSD
+662 HSSLNQSD
-670 PNEQLTEQKIIVLRK
+670 PNEQLTEQKIAVLRK
-685 VTERTGT
+685 VTKRTGT

-697 SDPLNGSMYAETLF
+697 SDPLNGSMYADTLF

-726 SSAPFGKVETAFAS
+726 PSAPFGKVETAFAS
-740 GDVQQV
+740 GDGQQV
-746 LGTVCPLTDA
+746 LGTVCSLTDA
-756 PKYFLTMG
+756 PEYFLTMG
-764 DQAQSL
+764 DQAKSL

-787 IDAYVDDRV
+787 IDAYVDGGTLVKVADYSQY
-796 DGRISAG
+796 GQ
-803 HTGLCVHGHVGWRAA
+803 GWALYRFGCAD
-818 EYHQRSLVSR
+818 

>member
-204 RISNPISRISNPISR
+204 NPISRISNPISR

-283 LSAGPLIAFG
+283 LNAGPLIAFG

-450 LSVAVSTVAPAFPA
+450 LSVAVSTVAPAFSA

-588 SFAPFVSS
+588 SFALSASS
-596 FSTKNSVSSSSV
+596 FSAKNSVSSSSV

-787 IDAYVDDRV
+787 IDAYVDDGTLV
-796 DGRISAG
+796 KVADYSQYGQ
-803 HTGLCVHGHVGWRAA
+803 GWALYRFGCAD
-818 EYHQRSLVSR
+818 

>member
-1 MIPENRPL
+1 MIPENRQL
-9 GMVAALAMMELM
+9 SMVAALATMESM

-30 SVTADHDSIQTHAQ
+30 SVMADHGSIQTHSQ
-44 TRSRQNSLATGGPSE
+44 IQPRQNGSSEGGPSE
-59 RKCDLRWRPAMLHS
+59 RKRDLRWRPAMLHP
-73 ASLRA
+73 ASCRT

-89 VSALCLVI
+89 ASALCLVI
-97 AWFPSTVWNTPIASS
+97 AWFPSTVWNTPIVSS

-131 ALHLWPHNS
+131 ALHLWPHDS

-147 ICAYFVIKI
+147 VCAYFVIKI
-156 AVLFGVQCS
+156 AALFGVQCS
-165 IYAAFNITWI
+165 IYATFNITWI

-189 CRYFLQRWNRGNPIS
+189 CKYFLQRWNRGNPIS
-204 RISNPISRISNPISR
+204 NQISR
-219 ISQASPTSESSSVS
+219 ISQASSTSESSSVS
-233 ESSNVSNQHASS
+233 ESSNVSNQQTSS
-245 AVNQQYNATL
+245 AVNRQYNATL

-264 LGLFVPVLAVSSV
+264 IGLFVPVLAVSSV

-283 LSAGPLIAFG
+283 LNAGPLIAFG

-298 LPFLIA
+298 LPFLVA
-304 ATLRLFDEISA
+304 ATLRLFDAIA
-315 REHIVKWLAITAI
+315 VREHIVKWLAITAI

-417 GFPAILFALLLIAGT
+417 GFPAFLFALLLIAGT
-432 VAAFVCVSR
+432 VAAFVCASR
-441 RTVVRFSDS
+441 RAAVRSSDS
-450 LSVAVSTVAPAFPA
+450 LSAAVSTVAPAFSA

-474 VPAPAVSPVPTS
+474 VSAPAVSLVSAS
-486 GLPAVSCSDA
+486 GLPAASCSDA

-501 FESSEPSRPRRNDR
+501 FASSEPSRPRRNDR
-515 LRDVIALMAAFL
+515 LRDVIALTAAFL

-549 PWYRDENRIV
+549 PWYRDENRIM

-570 VIGVNAF
+570 AIGVNAL

-588 SFAPFVSS
+588 SFAPSASS
-596 FSTKNSVSSSSV
+596 FSVKNGASSSSSV

-613 GPAVSSVKSVSF
+613 VSAVSSVKNVSF
-625 ISNWIGP
+625 ASNWIGP
-632 IAAFLVVAILAVSAQ
+632 IAAVLVIAILAVSAQ
-647 IVCPSRTAVRDAIIA
+647 IVCPSRTAARDAIIA
-662 HSSLDQSD
+662 HSSLDQND
-670 PNEQLTEQKIIVLRK
+670 PNEQLTEQKITVLRK

-697 SDPLNGSMYAETLF
+697 SDPLNGSMYADTLF

-726 SSAPFGKVETAFAS
+726 PSAPFGRVETAFAS
-740 GDVQQV
+740 GDGQQV

-756 PKYFLTMG
+756 PEYFLTMG

-787 IDAYVDDRV
+787 IDAYVDGGTLVKIADYSQY
-796 DGRISAG
+796 GQ
-803 HTGLCVHGHVGWRAA
+803 GWALYRFGCAD
-818 EYHQRSLVSR
+818 

>member
-1 MIPENRPL
+1 
-9 GMVAALAMMELM
+9 MVVALATMESM
-21 TSEQITNAG
+21 TSEQIANTG
-30 SVTADHDSIQTHAQ
+30 SVTADHGSIQTHAQ
-44 TRSRQNSLATGGPSE
+44 TQPRQNDSDKGCPSE
-59 RKCDLRWRPAMLHS
+59 RKCGLRWRPAMLHP

-97 AWFPSTVWNTPIASS
+97 AWFPSTVWNTPIVSS

-147 ICAYFVIKI
+147 VCAYFVIKI
-156 AVLFGVQCS
+156 AALFGVQCS

-189 CRYFLQRWNRGNPIS
+189 CRYFLQRWNRGNS
-204 RISNPISRISNPISR
+204 ISNPISR
-219 ISQASPTSESSSVS
+219 ISQASSTSESSSVS
-233 ESSNVSNQHASS
+233 ESSNVSNQRVSS
-245 AVNQQYNATL
+245 AVNRQYNATF
-255 DATFVLQNL
+255 DATFVLRNL
-264 LGLFVPVLAVSSV
+264 IGLFVPVLAVSSV

-283 LSAGPLIAFG
+283 LNAGPLIAFG

-304 ATLRLFDEISA
+304 ATLRLFDAIAA

-328 AGVICLVAHPRIAFT
+328 AGVVCLVAHPRIAFT

-358 KLILGAFIA
+358 KLILGVFIA

-432 VAAFVCVSR
+432 VAAFVCASR
-441 RTVVRFSDS
+441 RAAMRSADS
-450 LSVAVSTVAPAFPA
+450 LSGAVSTATPDFSADA

-474 VPAPAVSPVPTS
+474 VSAPDVSLVSAS
-486 GLPAVSCSDA
+486 GLPAASCSDP

-501 FESSEPSRPRRNDR
+501 FASSEPSRPRRNDR
-515 LRDVIALMAAFL
+515 LRDVIALTAAFL

-549 PWYRDENRIV
+549 PWYRDENRIM

-570 VIGVNAF
+570 IIGVNAL
-577 SECVSACAASA
+577 SECVSVCAASA
-588 SFAPFVSS
+588 SFAPSASS
-596 FSTKNSVSSSSV
+596 FSTKNSASSSASV

-613 GPAVSSVKSVSF
+613 ASAVSSVRNVSVA
-625 ISNWIGP
+625 SNWIGP
-632 IAAFLVVAILAVSAQ
+632 IAAFLVIAILAVSAQ
-647 IVCPSRTAVRDAIIA
+647 IVCPSRTAARDAIIA
-662 HSSLDQSD
+662 HSSLNQSD
-670 PNEQLTEQKIIVLRK
+670 PNEQLTEQKITVLRK

-726 SSAPFGKVETAFAS
+726 PSAPFGKVETAFAS
-740 GDVQQV
+740 GDAQQV

-756 PKYFLTMG
+756 PEYFLTMG
-764 DQAQSL
+764 GQAQSL

-787 IDAYVDDRV
+787 IDAYVDGGTLVKVADYSQY
-796 DGRISAG
+796 GQ
-803 HTGLCVHGHVGWRAA
+803 GWALYRFGCAD
-818 EYHQRSLVSR
+818 

>member
-189 CRYFLQRWNRGNPIS
+189 CRYFLQRWNRG
-204 RISNPISRISNPISR
+204 NPISRISNPISR

-450 LSVAVSTVAPAFPA
+450 LSVAVSTVAPAFSA

-588 SFAPFVSS
+588 SFALSASS
-596 FSTKNSVSSSSV
+596 FSAKNSVSSSSV
-608 PSLSS
+608 PSLSPVS
-613 GPAVSSVKSVSF
+613 AVSSVKSVSF
-625 ISNWIGP
+625 ASNWIGP
-632 IAAFLVVAILAVSAQ
+632 IAAFLAIAILAVSAQ

-787 IDAYVDDRV
+787 IDAYVDDGTLV
-796 DGRISAG
+796 KVADYSQYGQ
-803 HTGLCVHGHVGWRAA
+803 GWALYRFGCAD
-818 EYHQRSLVSR
+818 

>member
-204 RISNPISRISNPISR
+204 RISNPISRIFNPISR

-283 LSAGPLIAFG
+283 LSAGPLIAFS

-450 LSVAVSTVAPAFPA
+450 LSVAVSTVAPAFSA

-577 SECVSACAASA
+577 SECISACAASA

-632 IAAFLVVAILAVSAQ
+632 IVAFLVVAILAVSAQ

-787 IDAYVDDRV
+787 IDAYVDDGTLV
-796 DGRISAG
+796 KVADYSQYGQ
-803 HTGLCVHGHVGWRAA
+803 GWALYRFGCAD
-818 EYHQRSLVSR
+818 

>member
-1 MIPENRPL
+1 
-9 GMVAALAMMELM
+9 MVAALATMESM
-21 TSEQITNAG
+21 TSEQIANTG
-30 SVTADHDSIQTHAQ
+30 SVTADHGSIQTHAQ
-44 TRSRQNSLATGGPSE
+44 TQPRQNDSVKGCPSE
-59 RKCDLRWRPAMLHS
+59 RKCGLRWRPAMLHP
-73 ASLRA
+73 ASLRV

-89 VSALCLVI
+89 AFALCLVI
-97 AWFPSTVWNTPIASS
+97 AWFPSTVWNTPIVSS

-147 ICAYFVIKI
+147 VCAYFVIKI
-156 AVLFGVQCS
+156 AALFGVQCS

-204 RISNPISRISNPISR
+204 RIS
-219 ISQASPTSESSSVS
+219 QASSTSESSSVS
-233 ESSNVSNQHASS
+233 ESSNVLNQRVSS
-245 AVNQQYNATL
+245 AVNRQYNATF
-255 DATFVLQNL
+255 DATFVLRNL
-264 LGLFVPVLAVSSV
+264 IGLFVPVLAVSSV

-283 LSAGPLIAFG
+283 LNAGPLIAFG

-304 ATLRLFDEISA
+304 ATLRLFDAIAA

-328 AGVICLVAHPRIAFT
+328 AGVVCLVAHPRIAFT

-432 VAAFVCVSR
+432 AAAFVCASR
-441 RTVVRFSDS
+441 RAAARASDSFSSAASTVVPVASADVDVDASTSDI
-450 LSVAVSTVAPAFPA
+450 AVSAA
-464 DADALASDTA
+464 D
-474 VPAPAVSPVPTS
+474 SPVS
-486 GLPAVSCSDA
+486 VSCPPPASHSNATDA
-496 ADVSL
+496 ASASS
-501 FESSEPSRPRRNDR
+501 ESSRLRRNDR
-515 LRDVIALMAAFL
+515 LRDVIALTAAFL
-527 LVTLVYVCTVT
+527 LVALVYVCTVT

-549 PWYRDENRIV
+549 PWYRDENRIM

-570 VIGVNAF
+570 VIGINALA
-577 SECVSACAASA
+577 ECVSACAASA
-588 SFAPFVSS
+588 SFAPSASS
-596 FSTKNSVSSSSV
+596 FSTKNSASSV

-613 GPAVSSVKSVSF
+613 ASAVSSVKNASF
-625 ISNWIGP
+625 ASNWIVL
-632 IAAFLVVAILAVSAQ
+632 IAVFLVIAILAVSAQ
-647 IVCPSRTAVRDAIIA
+647 IVCPSRSAARDTIIA
-662 HSSLDQSD
+662 HSSLNQSD
-670 PNEQLTEQKIIVLRK
+670 PNEQLTEQKIAVLRK

-726 SSAPFGKVETAFAS
+726 PSAPFGKVETAFAS
-740 GDVQQV
+740 GDAQQV

-756 PKYFLTMG
+756 PEYFLTMG

-787 IDAYVDDRV
+787 IDTYVDGGTLVKVADYSQY
-796 DGRISAG
+796 GQ
-803 HTGLCVHGHVGWRAA
+803 GWALYRFGCTD
-818 EYHQRSLVSR
+818 

>member
-1 MIPENRPL
+1 
-9 GMVAALAMMELM
+9 MVAALAMMELM

-189 CRYFLQRWNRGNPIS
+189 CRYFLQRWNRGNP
-204 RISNPISRISNPISR
+204 ISNPISRISNPISR

-450 LSVAVSTVAPAFPA
+450 LSVAVSTVAPAFSA

-588 SFAPFVSS
+588 SFALSASS
-596 FSTKNSVSSSSV
+596 FSAKNSVSSSSV

-787 IDAYVDDRV
+787 IDAYVDDGTLV
-796 DGRISAG
+796 KVADYSQYGQ
-803 HTGLCVHGHVGWRAA
+803 GWALYRFGCAD
-818 EYHQRSLVSR
+818 

>member
-1 MIPENRPL
+1 
-9 GMVAALAMMELM
+9 MVAALAMMELM

-204 RISNPISRISNPISR
+204 NPISRISNPISR

-283 LSAGPLIAFG
+283 LNAGPLIAFG

-410 CFTDGLD
+410 CFADGLD

-450 LSVAVSTVAPAFPA
+450 LSVAVSTVAPAFSA

-588 SFAPFVSS
+588 SFALSASS
-596 FSTKNSVSSSSV
+596 FSAKNSVSSSSV
-608 PSLSS
+608 PSLSPVS
-613 GPAVSSVKSVSF
+613 AVSSVKSVSF
-625 ISNWIGP
+625 ASNWIGP

-787 IDAYVDDRV
+787 IDAYVDDGTLV
-796 DGRISAG
+796 KVADYSQYGQ
-803 HTGLCVHGHVGWRAA
+803 GWALYRFGCAD
-818 EYHQRSLVSR
+818 

>member
-204 RISNPISRISNPISR
+204 RISNPISRIS
-219 ISQASPTSESSSVS
+219 QASPTSESSSVS
-233 ESSNVSNQHASS
+233 ESSNVSNQRASS

-450 LSVAVSTVAPAFPA
+450 LSVAVSTVAPAFSA

-559 TMLPLVALPLL
+559 TTLPLVALPLL

-613 GPAVSSVKSVSF
+613 GSAVSSVKSVSF

-787 IDAYVDDRV
+787 IDAYVDDGTLV
-796 DGRISAG
+796 KVADYSQYGQ
-803 HTGLCVHGHVGWRAA
+803 GWALYRFGCAD
-818 EYHQRSLVSR
+818 

>member
-1 MIPENRPL
+1 
-9 GMVAALAMMELM
+9 MVAALATMESM
-21 TSEQITNAG
+21 TSEQIANTG
-30 SVTADHDSIQTHAQ
+30 SVTADHGSIQTHAQ
-44 TRSRQNSLATGGPSE
+44 TQLRQNGSSNGGPSE
-59 RKCDLRWRPAMLHS
+59 RKRGLRWRPAMLHP

-89 VSALCLVI
+89 ASALCLVI
-97 AWFPSTVWNTPIASS
+97 ALFPSTVWNTPIVSS

-147 ICAYFVIKI
+147 VCAYFVIKI
-156 AVLFGVQCS
+156 AALFGVQCS

-204 RISNPISRISNPISR
+204 NPISR

-233 ESSNVSNQHASS
+233 ESSNVSNQQVSS
-245 AVNQQYNATL
+245 AVNRQYNATL

-264 LGLFVPVLAVSSV
+264 IGLFVPVLAVSSV

-283 LSAGPLIAFG
+283 LNAGPLIAFG

-304 ATLRLFDEISA
+304 ATLRLFDAIAA

-328 AGVICLVAHPRIAFT
+328 AGVVCLVAHPRIAFT

-432 VAAFVCVSR
+432 VAAFVCASR
-441 RTVVRFSDS
+441 RAAMRSSDS
-450 LSVAVSTVAPAFPA
+450 LSGAVSTVAPAFSA
-464 DADALASDTA
+464 DADVLASDTE
-474 VPAPAVSPVPTS
+474 VSAPAVSPVSAS
-486 GLPAVSCSDA
+486 GLPAASCSDP

-501 FESSEPSRPRRNDR
+501 FASSEPSRPRRNDR
-515 LRDVIALMAAFL
+515 LRDVIALTAAFL

-549 PWYRDENRIV
+549 PWYRDENRIM

-570 VIGVNAF
+570 IIGVNAL
-577 SECVSACAASA
+577 SECVSVCAASA
-588 SFAPFVSS
+588 SFAPSASS
-596 FSTKNSVSSSSV
+596 FSTKNSASSSASV

-613 GPAVSSVKSVSF
+613 ASAVSSVRNVSVA
-625 ISNWIGP
+625 SNWIGP
-632 IAAFLVVAILAVSAQ
+632 IAAFLVIAILAVSAQ
-647 IVCPSRTAVRDAIIA
+647 IVCPSRTAARDAIIA
-662 HSSLDQSD
+662 HSSLNQSD
-670 PNEQLTEQKIIVLRK
+670 PNEQLTEQKITVLRK

-697 SDPLNGSMYAETLF
+697 SDPLNGSMYADTLF

-726 SSAPFGKVETAFAS
+726 PSAPFGKVETAFAS
-740 GDVQQV
+740 GDAQQV

-756 PKYFLTMG
+756 PEYFLTMG
-764 DQAQSL
+764 GQAQSL

-787 IDAYVDDRV
+787 IDAYVDGGTLVKVADYSQY
-796 DGRISAG
+796 GQ
-803 HTGLCVHGHVGWRAA
+803 GWALYRFGCAD
-818 EYHQRSLVSR
+818 

>member
-1 MIPENRPL
+1 
-9 GMVAALAMMELM
+9 MVAALATMESM
-21 TSEQITNAG
+21 TSEQITNTG
-30 SVTADHDSIQTHAQ
+30 SVSGDCGSAQARARTHVQAYVQTQA
-44 TRSRQNSLATGGPSE
+44 RQNGSAKDGSATNGPARNDSAKDGPSG
-59 RKCDLRWRPAMLHS
+59 RKHGLQRCHAMLGP
-73 ASLRA
+73 ASRHA

-84 SIIGI
+84 SIIG
-89 VSALCLVI
+89 VASALCLVI
-97 AWFPSTVWNTPIASS
+97 AWFPSTVWNTPIVSS
-112 DAPAHYYFIRRLL
+112 DAPAHYYFIHRLL

-131 ALHLWPHNS
+131 ALHLWPHDS

-147 ICAYFVIKI
+147 ICAYLVIKI
-156 AVLFGVQCS
+156 AALFGVQCS

-180 IFPSGMLVL
+180 IFPAGMLVL

-204 RISNPISRISNPISR
+204 NPISR
-219 ISQASPTSESSSVS
+219 ISQASSTPESSSVS
-233 ESSNVSNQHASS
+233 ESSNVSNQQVSS
-245 AVNQQYNATL
+245 AVNRQYNVTF

-264 LGLFVPVLAVSSV
+264 IGLFVPVLAVSSV

-283 LSAGPLIAFG
+283 LNAGPLIAFG

-304 ATLRLFDEISA
+304 ATLRLFDAIAA
-315 REHIVKWLAITAI
+315 REHIAKWLAIAAV
-328 AGVICLVAHPRIAFT
+328 AGVVCLVAHPRIAFT

-386 RWANPASWFHSH
+386 RWANPDSWFHSH

-410 CFTDGLD
+410 CLTDGLD

-432 VAAFVCVSR
+432 VAAFVCAFR
-441 RTVVRFSDS
+441 RAAVRSSDS
-450 LSVAVSTVAPAFPA
+450 FSAAVSTVAPAFSA
-464 DADALASDTA
+464 DADALVSDAAVSLVSASD
-474 VPAPAVSPVPTS
+474 
-486 GLPAVSCSDA
+486 LPAASCSDA

-501 FESSEPSRPRRNDR
+501 SAPSEPSRPRRNDR

-527 LVTLVYVCTVT
+527 LVTLVYACTVT
-538 LVGALPNIISA
+538 LVGALPNIISS
-549 PWYRDENRIV
+549 PWYRDENRIM

-570 VIGVNAF
+570 VIGVNAL
-577 SECVSACAASA
+577 SECVSVCAASA
-588 SFAPFVSS
+588 SFVPSASS
-596 FSTKNSVSSSSV
+596 FSAKNSASSV

-613 GPAVSSVKSVSF
+613 ASAVSSVKNVSF
-625 ISNWIGP
+625 ASDWIGP
-632 IAAFLVVAILAVSAQ
+632 IAAFLVIAILAVSAQ
-647 IVCPSRTAVRDAIIA
+647 IVCPSRTAARDAIIA
-662 HSSLDQSD
+662 HSSLNQSD
-670 PNEQLTEQKIIVLRK
+670 PNEQLTEQKITVLRK
-685 VTERTGT
+685 VMERTGT

-711 NANMLYPIINARTDV
+711 NASMLYPIINARTDV
-726 SSAPFGKVETAFAS
+726 PSVPFGKVETAFAS
-740 GDVQQV
+740 GDGQQV

-756 PKYFLTMG
+756 PEYFLTMG

-787 IDAYVDDRV
+787 IDAYVDGGTLVKVADYSQY
-796 DGRISAG
+796 GQ
-803 HTGLCVHGHVGWRAA
+803 GWALYRFGCAD
-818 EYHQRSLVSR
+818 

>member
-59 RKCDLRWRPAMLHS
+59 RKCDLRWRPAMLRPV
-73 ASLRA
+73 SLRA

-89 VSALCLVI
+89 ASALCLVI

-156 AVLFGVQCS
+156 AALFGVQCS

-189 CRYFLQRWNRGNPIS
+189 CRYFLQRWNRGN
-204 RISNPISRISNPISR
+204 RISNRISRISNPISR

-410 CFTDGLD
+410 CFADGLD

-432 VAAFVCVSR
+432 VAAFVCASR

-450 LSVAVSTVAPAFPA
+450 LSVAVSTVAPAFSADA

-588 SFAPFVSS
+588 SFALSASS
-596 FSTKNSVSSSSV
+596 FSAKNSVSSSSV

-787 IDAYVDDRV
+787 IDAYVDDGTLV
-796 DGRISAG
+796 KVADYSQYGQ
-803 HTGLCVHGHVGWRAA
+803 GWALYRFGCAD
-818 EYHQRSLVSR
+818 

>member
-410 CFTDGLD
+410 CFADGLD

-432 VAAFVCVSR
+432 VAAFVCASR

-450 LSVAVSTVAPAFPA
+450 LSVAVSTVAPAFSA

-570 VIGVNAF
+570 VIGINAF

-588 SFAPFVSS
+588 SFALSASS
-596 FSTKNSVSSSSV
+596 FSAKNSVSSSSV

-787 IDAYVDDRV
+787 IDAYVDDGTLV
-796 DGRISAG
+796 KVADYSQYGQ
-803 HTGLCVHGHVGWRAA
+803 GWALYRFGCAD
-818 EYHQRSLVSR
+818 

>member
-1 MIPENRPL
+1 
-9 GMVAALAMMELM
+9 MVAALATMESM
-21 TSEQITNAG
+21 TSEQITNTG
-30 SVTADHDSIQTHAQ
+30 SVMANHGSIQTPAQ
-44 TRSRQNSLATGGPSE
+44 TQLRQNGSSNGGPSE
-59 RKCDLRWRPAMLHS
+59 RKRDLRWRPAMLHP
-73 ASLRA
+73 ASLRV

-89 VSALCLVI
+89 ASALCLVI
-97 AWFPSTVWNTPIASS
+97 AWFPSTVWNTPIVSS

-147 ICAYFVIKI
+147 VCAYFVIKI
-156 AVLFGVQCS
+156 AALFGVQCS

-204 RISNPISRISNPISR
+204 C
-219 ISQASPTSESSSVS
+219 ISQASSTPESSSVS
-233 ESSNVSNQHASS
+233 ESSNVSNQQVSS
-245 AVNQQYNATL
+245 AVNRQYNATF

-264 LGLFVPVLAVSSV
+264 IGLFVPVLAVSSV

-283 LSAGPLIAFG
+283 LNAGPLIAFG

-304 ATLRLFDEISA
+304 ATLRLFDAIAA
-315 REHIVKWLAITAI
+315 REHIVKWLVITAV
-328 AGVICLVAHPRIAFT
+328 AGVVCLVAHPRIAFT

-378 MLTSFKSD
+378 MLTSFTSD

-432 VAAFVCVSR
+432 VAAFVCAFR
-441 RTVVRFSDS
+441 RAAVRSSDS
-450 LSVAVSTVAPAFPA
+450 LSAAVSTVAPVASA
-464 DADALASDTA
+464 DVDVDASTSDI
-474 VPAPAVSPVPTS
+474 AVSAADSPVS
-486 GLPAVSCSDA
+486 VSCPPPASHSNATDA
-496 ADVSL
+496 ASASS
-501 FESSEPSRPRRNDR
+501 ESSRLRRNDR
-515 LRDVIALMAAFL
+515 LRDVIALTAAFL

-549 PWYRDENRIV
+549 PWYRDENRIM
-559 TMLPLVALPLL
+559 TMLPLVTLPLL
-570 VIGVNAF
+570 VIGINALA
-577 SECVSACAASA
+577 ECVSACAASA
-588 SFAPFVSS
+588 SFAPSASS
-596 FSTKNSVSSSSV
+596 FSTKNSASSV

-613 GPAVSSVKSVSF
+613 ASAVSSVKNASF
-625 ISNWIGP
+625 ASNWIVL
-632 IAAFLVVAILAVSAQ
+632 IAVFLVIAILAVSAQ
-647 IVCPSRTAVRDAIIA
+647 IVCPSRSAARDTIIA
-662 HSSLDQSD
+662 HSSLNQSD
-670 PNEQLTEQKIIVLRK
+670 PNEQLTEQKIAVLRK
-685 VTERTGT
+685 VTKRTGT

-726 SSAPFGKVETAFAS
+726 PSAPFGKVETAFAS
-740 GDVQQV
+740 GDAQQV

-756 PKYFLTMG
+756 PEYFLTMG

-787 IDAYVDDRV
+787 IDTYVDGGTLVKVADYSQY
-796 DGRISAG
+796 GQ
-803 HTGLCVHGHVGWRAA
+803 GWALYRFGCTD
-818 EYHQRSLVSR
+818 